1 MAIKSYGATAT
12 STTTKCIR
20 CTIKAQ
26 TLKNKNLLTMV
37 RTNRNYHL

>member
-1 MAIKSYGATAT
+1 MAIKSYGVTAT
-12 STTTKCIR
+12 STITKCIR

-37 RTNRNYHL
+37 RPIRNYHL